1 MAAKQSSR
9 SRRTSSVSGAEE
21 ASVVRRGRPPDRS
34 LVRRILEAT
43 VAIVAEEGSAG
54 FTMDAVARRA
64 KVTKSTVYR
73 YWNSKGSLMIDAYLS
88 IDQRDHKINTGS
100 LIRDLEL
107 ALKED
112 FMAVKDPRFARL
124 GVAILLE
131 SQIDPELAG
140 LMREKTIIGLRQN
153 RKEMLQRGIVRGEI
167 NPAANLEVVL
177 DMELG
182 AMWYRTLVGLVPL
195 DRAYPERLAAQLAR
209 GLRVTASRWS

>member
-1 MAAKQSSR
+1 M
-9 SRRTSSVSGAEE
+9 
-21 ASVVRRGRPPDRS
+21 
-34 LVRRILEAT
+34 EAT
-43 VAIVAEEGSAG
+43 VEIVAEQGSAG

-73 YWNSKGSLMIDAYLS
+73 YWPSKGALMIDAYLS
-88 IDQRDHKINTGS
+88 IDQRDHKINTGF
-100 LIRDLEL
+100 LMKDLEL

-131 SQIDPELAG
+131 SQIDPELAA
-140 LMREKTIIGLRQN
+140 LMREKTILGLRQK

-167 NPAANLEVVL
+167 SPAANLEVVL

-182 AMWYRTLVGLVPL
+182 AMWYRTLSGFVPL
-195 DRAYPERLAAQLAR
+195 DVAYPERLAAQLSK
-209 GLRVTASRWS
+209 GLRVTARPRS